1 MKEARAEDS
10 TRRHG
15 RADYEKCGGP
25 RIKAGIVINC
35 QRHRLVRRNDVGS
48 GRQEVLVRL
57 RSAAV
62 AASIVGVIAC
72 ALPARAQDVGERRAV
87 FASRCAAC
95 HGTEGGGGEL
105 GPSIVSRIPLRA
117 DADLE
122 AVIREGL
129 SGAGMPSFANLS
141 RAESTNLIAFL
152 RTLRPRAGAGPQRTS
167 VVLADGSSLSGVLL
181 NQSVGEMQILGDDRR
196 AHLLRETTPGR
207 YRAVTSQSGW
217 TTYNGQVSGNRY
229 SALTEITADNVARL
243 APQWVFTLPNV
254 SQVQVTPVVVDGL
267 MYVSAANDLYA
278 LDAGSGRQ
286 VWNYRRPR
294 TRGLAGVAAR
304 GVNRGVAV
312 SGERVF
318 MATDHAHL
326 IALNRASGALLWE
339 TQMADWRQNYNGTGA
354 PMVVGDLVI
363 AGIAGGDEGAR
374 GFVAAYEQATGK
386 EVWRF
391 WAVPARGEPGSETW
405 KGNAIDHPG
414 AATWMTGSYDA
425 ELDTLYWAIGN
436 PGPDMIGDDR
446 QGDNLYSDSV
456 VALDPKTG
464 RRKWHFQFT
473 PHDVHDYDA
482 QQPIVL
488 VDATWKG
495 QPRKLLLQANRNGY
509 FYVLDRI
516 TGEFLSGTPYVKNIT
531 WASGLTKEGR
541 PIVVPNMEP
550 TREGRRV
557 CPSLEGASNWYS
569 ASFSPRTG
577 LFYVQT
583 NDKCGLF
590 TRVDQ
595 TWESGKSFMGGT
607 FAAAPEPAQRV
618 LRAID
623 IQTGKVA
630 WELPQFGNV
639 DSWGGVL
646 ATASDLVFFADDSGA
661 FAAADAKSGKRIWS
675 FQTSQVWKASP
686 MTYVFDNRQMLAIAS
701 GPNILAFGL
710 PAR

>member
-1 MKEARAEDS
+1 
-10 TRRHG
+10 
-15 RADYEKCGGP
+15 
-25 RIKAGIVINC
+25 
-35 QRHRLVRRNDVGS
+35 
-48 GRQEVLVRL
+48 VRL
-57 RSAAV
+57 ASAAL
-62 AASIVGVIAC
+62 AAAIVGVVAWPQ
-72 ALPARAQDVGERRAV
+72 PAHAQDAEGGRGV

-105 GPSIVSRIPLRA
+105 GPSIVGRVPLRS

-129 SGAGMPSFANLS
+129 PGAGMPSFANLS
-141 RAESTNLIAFL
+141 KTESANLVAFL
-152 RTLRPRAGAGPQRTS
+152 RTLRPRAGTGPQRIS
-167 VVLADGSSLSGVLL
+167 VMLEGGSSLSGVVL
-181 NQSVGEMQILGDDRR
+181 NQSAGEMQVLGDDRR
-196 AHLLRETTPGR
+196 AHLLRETTPGH
-207 YRAVTSQSGW
+207 YREVTSQTGW
-217 TTYNGQVSGNRY
+217 TSYHGQTSGNRY
-229 SALTEITADNVARL
+229 SALTQITPANVSRL
-243 APQWVFTLPNV
+243 TTQWVFSLPN
-254 SQVQVTPVVVDGL
+254 SAQLQVTPIVADGV

-286 VWNYRRPR
+286 LWNYRRPR

-304 GVNRGVAV
+304 GVNRGVAIG
-312 SGERVF
+312 GERVF

-326 IALNRASGALLWE
+326 IALNRSSGALLWE

-354 PMVVGDLVI
+354 PMIVGNLVI

-374 GFVAAYEQATGK
+374 GFVAAYEQGTGK

-391 WAVPARGEPGSETW
+391 WAVPARGEPGSDSW

-446 QGDNLYSDSV
+446 LGDNLYSDSV

-464 RRKWHFQFT
+464 RLKWHFQFT

-488 VDATWKG
+488 VDATWQGK
-495 QPRKLLLQANRNGY
+495 PRKLLLQANRNGY
-509 FYVLDRI
+509 FYVLDR
-516 TGEFLSGTPYVKNIT
+516 TSGAFLSGTPYVKNIT

-550 TREGRRV
+550 TKEGRRV

-583 NDKCGLF
+583 NDKCGMF

-630 WELPQFGNV
+630 WEVPQFGNV

-646 ATASDLVFFADDSGA
+646 ATASDVVFFADDSGA
-661 FAAADAKSGKRIWS
+661 FAAADAKSGKRLWS

-686 MTYVFDNRQMLAIAS
+686 MTYVFDNRQMLAVAS

-710 PAR
+710 PAQ

>member
-1 MKEARAEDS
+1 VRLVPVAVVVS
-10 TRRHG
+10 L
-15 RADYEKCGGP
+15 
-25 RIKAGIVINC
+25 IVIGSASRVDAQN
-35 QRHRLVRRNDVGS
+35 VEPGRR
-48 GRQEVLVRL
+48 
-57 RSAAV
+57 
-62 AASIVGVIAC
+62 
-72 ALPARAQDVGERRAV
+72 V

-105 GPSIVSRIPLRA
+105 GPSIVGRIPLRT

-129 SGAGMPSFANLS
+129 SGAGMPAFANLS
-141 RAESTNLIAFL
+141 KTEGTDLIAFL
-152 RTLRPRAGAGPQRTS
+152 RALRPRAGTGLPRAS
-167 VVLADGSSLSGVLL
+167 VTLADGSSVSGLVL
-181 NQSVGEMQILGDDRR
+181 NQSAGEMQLLGDDRR
-196 AHLLRETTPGR
+196 AHLLRETTAGR
-207 YRAVTSQSGW
+207 YRAVTSQTGW
-217 TTYNGQVSGNRY
+217 TMYNGQPSGNRY
-229 SALTEITADNVARL
+229 SALTQIAPGNVSRL

-254 SQVQVTPVVVDGL
+254 AQGQVTPVVVDGV

-294 TRGLAGVAAR
+294 TRGLTGVAAR

-312 SGERVF
+312 GGDRVF

-339 TQMADWRQNYNGTGA
+339 TEMADHRQNYNGTGA
-354 PMVVGDLVI
+354 PMVVGNLVI
-363 AGIAGGDEGAR
+363 SGIAGGDEGAR
-374 GFVAAYEQATGK
+374 GFVAAYDQATGK

-391 WAVPARGEPGSETW
+391 WAVPARGEPGAETW
-405 KGNAIDHPG
+405 KGSAIDHPG

-488 VDATWKG
+488 VDATWQGK
-495 QPRKLLLQANRNGY
+495 PRKLLLQANRNGY
-509 FYVLDRI
+509 FYVLDRV
-516 TGEFLSGTPYVKNIT
+516 TGEFLSGTPFIKNIT

-541 PIVVPNMEP
+541 PIIVPNMEP
-550 TREGRRV
+550 SPEGRRV

-583 NDKCGLF
+583 NDKCGIF

-595 TWESGKSFMGGT
+595 VWEAGKGFMGGT
-607 FAAAPEPAQRV
+607 FAAAPEPARRV

-623 IQTGKVA
+623 VQTGKVA
-630 WELPQFGNV
+630 WELPQLGNV

-646 ATASDLVFFADDSGA
+646 ATASDLVFFGDDSGA
-661 FAAADAKSGKRIWS
+661 FAAADAKSGKRLWS

-710 PAR
+710 PTP

>member
-1 MKEARAEDS
+1 M
-10 TRRHG
+10 
-15 RADYEKCGGP
+15 
-25 RIKAGIVINC
+25 
-35 QRHRLVRRNDVGS
+35 RLVPA
-48 GRQEVLVRL
+48 VL
-57 RSAAV
+57 
-62 AASIVGVIAC
+62 AASILAVVC
-72 ALPARAQDVGERRAV
+72 AARVEAQNVEPGRGV

-105 GPSIVSRIPLRA
+105 GPSIVARIPLRTGT
-117 DADLE
+117 DLE

-129 SGAGMPSFANLS
+129 PGAGMPSFANLTKT
-141 RAESTNLIAFL
+141 ESADLVVFL
-152 RTLRPRAGAGPQRTS
+152 RTLRPRTGTGSQRAS
-167 VVLADGSSLSGVLL
+167 VTLADGSSLSGLVM
-181 NQSVGEMQILGDDRR
+181 NQSAGEMQLLSDDRR
-196 AHLLRETTPGR
+196 THLLRETTSGR
-207 YRAVTSQSGW
+207 YREVTSQTGW
-217 TTYNGQVSGNRY
+217 TTYNGHASGNRY
-229 SALTEITADNVARL
+229 SALTQITAGNVSRL
-243 APQWVFTLPNV
+243 VPQWVFTLPNLA
-254 SQVQVTPVVVDGL
+254 QGQVTPVVVDGV

-304 GVNRGVAV
+304 GVNRGVAL

-318 MATDHAHL
+318 MTTDHAHL

-339 TQMADWRQNYNGTGA
+339 TEMADWHQNYNGTGA
-354 PMVVGDLVI
+354 PMVVGNLVI
-363 AGIAGGDEGAR
+363 SGIAGGDEGAR
-374 GFVAAYEQATGK
+374 GFVAAYDQATGK

-391 WAVPARGEPGSETW
+391 WAVPARGEPGADTW
-405 KGNAIDHPG
+405 QGSAIDHPG

-425 ELDTLYWAIGN
+425 ETGTLYWAMGN
-436 PGPDMIGDDR
+436 PGPDMIGDER

-456 VALDPKTG
+456 VALDVKTG

-495 QPRKLLLQANRNGY
+495 TPRKLLMQANRNGY
-509 FYVLDRI
+509 FYVLDRV
-516 TGEFLSGTPYVKNIT
+516 TGEFLSGTQYVKTIT
-531 WASGLTKEGR
+531 WASGLTKDGR
-541 PIVVPNMEP
+541 PIVAPNMEP

-569 ASFSPRTG
+569 AAFSPRTG

-583 NDKCGLF
+583 NDKCGIF

-595 TWESGKSFMGGT
+595 AWESGKSFMGGT

-630 WELPQFGNV
+630 WELPQFGTV
-639 DSWGGVL
+639 ESWGGVL
-646 ATASDLVFFADDSGA
+646 ATASDVVFFCDDSGA
-661 FAAADAKSGKRIWS
+661 FAAADARTGKRLWA
-675 FQTSQVWKASP
+675 FQTSQVWKSSP
-686 MTYVFDNRQMLAIAS
+686 MTYVFDNRQLVAVAS
-701 GPNILAFGL
+701 GPSILAFGL
-710 PAR
+710 P

>member
-1 MKEARAEDS
+1 
-10 TRRHG
+10 
-15 RADYEKCGGP
+15 
-25 RIKAGIVINC
+25 
-35 QRHRLVRRNDVGS
+35 
-48 GRQEVLVRL
+48 
-57 RSAAV
+57 
-62 AASIVGVIAC
+62 
-72 ALPARAQDVGERRAV
+72 
-87 FASRCAAC
+87 
-95 HGTEGGGGEL
+95 
-105 GPSIVSRIPLRA
+105 LRA

-129 SGAGMPSFANLS
+129 PGAGMPSFANLS
-141 RAESTNLIAFL
+141 TTESKNLVAFL
-152 RTLRPRAGAGPQRTS
+152 RTLRPRAGTSPQRKS
-167 VVLADGSSLSGVLL
+167 VTLADGSSLSGVVL
-181 NQSVGEMQILGDDRR
+181 NQSAGEMQLLGDDRR
-196 AHLLRETTPGR
+196 AHLLRETTAGR
-207 YRAVTSQSGW
+207 YRAVTSQTGW
-217 TTYNGQVSGNRY
+217 TTYNGQTSGNRY
-229 SALTEITADNVARL
+229 SALTEITAGNVARL
-243 APQWVFTLPNV
+243 TTRWVFTLPNV
-254 SQVQVTPVVVDGL
+254 SQGQVTPVVVDGL
-267 MYVSAANDLYA
+267 MFVSAANDLYA

-374 GFVAAYEQATGK
+374 GFVAAFEQATGK

-414 AATWMTGSYDA
+414 SATWMTGSYDA

-446 QGDNLYSDSV
+446 LGDNLYSDSV

-488 VDATWKG
+488 VDATWQGK
-495 QPRKLLLQANRNGY
+495 PRKLLLQANRNGY
-509 FYVLDRI
+509 FYVLDRV
-516 TGEFLSGTPYVKNIT
+516 TGEYLSGTQYVKTIT

-583 NDKCGLF
+583 NDKCGMF

-595 TWESGKSFMGGT
+595 TWEPGKSFMGGT

-623 IQTGKVA
+623 IQTGKVT

-661 FAAADAKSGKRIWS
+661 FAAADAKSGKRVWS

-710 PAR
+710 PQ

>member
-1 MKEARAEDS
+1 
-10 TRRHG
+10 
-15 RADYEKCGGP
+15 
-25 RIKAGIVINC
+25 V
-35 QRHRLVRRNDVGS
+35 RLVPT
-48 GRQEVLVRL
+48 
-57 RSAAV
+57 AV
-62 AASIVGVIAC
+62 AVSIVVAC
-72 ALPARAQDVGERRAV
+72 AARVDAQSVDAGRGV
-87 FASRCAAC
+87 FSSRCAAC

-105 GPSIVSRIPLRA
+105 GPSIVNRIPLRA

-122 AVIREGL
+122 AVVREGL
-129 SGAGMPSFANLS
+129 PGAGMPSFGNLS
-141 RAESTNLIAFL
+141 KAESSDLIAFL
-152 RTLRPRAGAGPQRTS
+152 RALRPRGGTGAQRATVTLVGGP
-167 VVLADGSSLSGVLL
+167 SLSGLIV
-181 NQSVGEMQILGDDRR
+181 NQSAGEMQLLGDDRR
-196 AHLLRETTPGR
+196 AHLLRESSPGR
-207 YRAVTSQSGW
+207 YRKVTSQTDW
-217 TTYNGQVSGNRY
+217 TTYNGQLSGNRY
-229 SALTEITADNVARL
+229 STVTQITTANVSKLT
-243 APQWVFTLPNV
+243 PQWVFTIPNL
-254 SQVQVTPVVVDGL
+254 SQGQVTPVVVDGL

-312 SGERVF
+312 SGDRVF

-339 TQMADWRQNYNGTGA
+339 TQMADWRHNYNGTGA

-363 AGIAGGDEGAR
+363 SGIAGGDEGAR
-374 GFVAAYEQATGK
+374 GFLAAYEQATGK

-391 WAVPARGEPGSETW
+391 WAVPARGEPGAETW
-405 KGNAIDHPG
+405 KGSAIDHPG

-436 PGPDMIGDDR
+436 PGPDMIGDER

-488 VDATWKG
+488 VDATWQG
-495 QPRKLLLQANRNGY
+495 RPRKLLLQANRNGY
-509 FYVLDRI
+509 FYVLDRV
-516 TGEFLSGTPYVKNIT
+516 TGEYLSGTQYVKNIT

-583 NDKCGLF
+583 NDKCGIF
-590 TRVDQ
+590 TRVEQ
-595 TWESGKSFMGGT
+595 TWEAGKSFMGGT
-607 FAAAPEPAQRV
+607 FSAAPEPARRV

-630 WELPQFGNV
+630 WELAQQGNV

-661 FAAADAKSGKRIWS
+661 FAAADAKSGKRMWS

-686 MTYVFDNRQMLAIAS
+686 MTYVFDDRQMLAIAS

-710 PAR
+710 PTQ

>member
-1 MKEARAEDS
+1 MVVA
-10 TRRHG
+10 
-15 RADYEKCGGP
+15 
-25 RIKAGIVINC
+25 
-35 QRHRLVRRNDVGS
+35 
-48 GRQEVLVRL
+48 
-57 RSAAV
+57 SAARV
-62 AASIVGVIAC
+62 D
-72 ALPARAQDVGERRAV
+72 AQSADAGRRV

-105 GPSIVSRIPLRA
+105 GPSIVSRIPLRT

-129 SGAGMPSFANLS
+129 LGAGMPGFGNLS
-141 RAESTNLIAFL
+141 KTESTDLIAFL
-152 RTLRPRAGAGPQRTS
+152 RTLRPRASTGPQQTKMT
-167 VVLADGSSLSGVLL
+167 LADGSSLSGIIL
-181 NQSVGEMQILGDDRR
+181 NQSAGEMQVLGDDRR
-196 AHLLRETTPGR
+196 IHLLRETPGGR
-207 YRAVTSQSGW
+207 YREVTSQTGW
-217 TTYNGQVSGNRY
+217 TTYNGQPSGNRY
-229 SALTEITADNVARL
+229 STLTQITTGNVSRL
-243 APQWVFTLPNV
+243 TPQWVFTLPNV
-254 SQVQVTPVVVDGL
+254 AQGQVTPVVADGV

-286 VWNYRRPR
+286 IWNYRRPR
-294 TRGLAGVAAR
+294 TRGLTGVAAR
-304 GVNRGVAV
+304 GVNRGVAI
-312 SGERVF
+312 SGDRVF

-326 IALNRASGALLWE
+326 IAFNRASGALLWE
-339 TQMADWRQNYNGTGA
+339 TQLADWRQNYNGTGA
-354 PMVVGDLVI
+354 PMVVGNLVI
-363 AGIAGGDEGAR
+363 SGIAGGDEGAR

-391 WAVPARGEPGSETW
+391 WAVPARGEAGSETW

-414 AATWMTGSYDA
+414 SATWMTGSYDA

-446 QGDNLYSDSV
+446 LGDNLYSDSV

-488 VDATWKG
+488 VDAPWQGK
-495 QPRKLLLQANRNGY
+495 PRKLLLQANRNGY
-509 FYVLDRI
+509 FYVLDRV
-516 TGEFLSGTPYVKNIT
+516 TGEFLSGTPFIKNIT

-550 TREGRRV
+550 THEGRRV

-583 NDKCGLF
+583 NDKCGIF

-595 TWESGKSFMGGT
+595 TWEAGKGFMGGT
-607 FAAAPEPAQRV
+607 FAAAPEPARRV

-623 IQTGKVA
+623 IQTGKIA
-630 WELPQFGNV
+630 WELPQLGNV

-646 ATASDLVFFADDSGA
+646 ATASDLVFFGDDSGA
-661 FAAADAKSGKRIWS
+661 FAAADAKSGKRLWS

-710 PAR
+710 PTQ

>member
-1 MKEARAEDS
+1 MRLVPVAVAVS
-10 TRRHG
+10 LIVIG
-15 RADYEKCGGP
+15 SASRADAQGVEPG
-25 RIKAGIVINC
+25 
-35 QRHRLVRRNDVGS
+35 RR
-48 GRQEVLVRL
+48 
-57 RSAAV
+57 
-62 AASIVGVIAC
+62 
-72 ALPARAQDVGERRAV
+72 V
-87 FASRCAAC
+87 FAGRCAAC

-105 GPSIVSRIPLRA
+105 GPSIVARIPLRS

-129 SGAGMPSFANLS
+129 SGAGMPAFANLTKT
-141 RAESTNLIAFL
+141 ESTDLIAFL
-152 RTLRPRAGAGPQRTS
+152 RTLRPRAGTGLQRTS
-167 VVLADGSSLSGVLL
+167 VTLADGSSLAGLVM
-181 NQSVGEMQILGDDRR
+181 NQSAGDMQLLGDDRR
-196 AHLLRETTPGR
+196 THLLREATSGR
-207 YRAVTSQSGW
+207 YREVTSQTGW
-217 TTYNGQVSGNRY
+217 TMYNGQPSGNRY
-229 SALTEITADNVARL
+229 SALTQIAPGNVSRL
-243 APQWVFTLPNV
+243 APQWVFTLPNL
-254 SQVQVTPVVVDGL
+254 SQGQVTPVVVDGV

-294 TRGLAGVAAR
+294 TRGLTGVAAR

-312 SGERVF
+312 SGDRVF

-339 TQMADWRQNYNGTGA
+339 TEMADWHQNYNGTGA
-354 PMVVGDLVI
+354 PMIVGSLVI
-363 AGIAGGDEGAR
+363 SGIAGGDEGAR
-374 GFVAAYEQATGK
+374 GFVAAYDQATGK

-391 WAVPARGEPGSETW
+391 WAVPARGEPGSDSW
-405 KGNAIDHPG
+405 KGSAIDHPG

-488 VDATWKG
+488 VDATWQGK
-495 QPRKLLLQANRNGY
+495 PRKLLLQANRNGY
-509 FYVLDRI
+509 FYVLDRV
-516 TGEFLSGTPYVKNIT
+516 TGEYLSGTPFIKTIT
-531 WASGLTKEGR
+531 WASGLTKDGR

-583 NDKCGLF
+583 NDKCGVF

-595 TWESGKSFMGGT
+595 TWEAGKGFMGGT
-607 FAAAPEPAQRV
+607 FAAAPEPARRV

-623 IQTGKVA
+623 IHTGKVA
-630 WELPQFGNV
+630 WELPQSGNV

-646 ATASDLVFFADDSGA
+646 ATASDLVFFGDDSGA
-661 FAAADAKSGKRIWS
+661 FAAADAKSGKRLWS

-710 PAR
+710 PTP

>member
-1 MKEARAEDS
+1 M
-10 TRRHG
+10 
-15 RADYEKCGGP
+15 
-25 RIKAGIVINC
+25 
-35 QRHRLVRRNDVGS
+35 RLV
-48 GRQEVLVRL
+48 
-57 RSAAV
+57 SAAV
-62 AASIVGVIAC
+62 AASMIAAAC
-72 ALPARAQDVGERRAV
+72 AAHAEAQNVDSGRQV

-105 GPSIVSRIPLRA
+105 GPSIVARIPLRT

-129 SGAGMPSFANLS
+129 PGAGMPSFANLS
-141 RAESTNLIAFL
+141 KAESADLIAHL
-152 RTLRPRAGAGPQRTS
+152 RTLRPRAGTGAQRAN
-167 VVLADGSSLSGVLL
+167 VMLANGASLSGLVL
-181 NQSVGEMQILGDDRR
+181 NQSAGEMQLLGDDRR
-196 AHLLRETTPGR
+196 VHLLRETSSDR
-207 YRAVTSQSGW
+207 YREVTSQAGW
-217 TTYNGQVSGNRY
+217 TTYNGQPSGNRY
-229 SALTEITADNVARL
+229 SALTQITTGNVSRL
-243 APQWVFTLPNV
+243 VPKWVFTLPNV
-254 SQVQVTPVVVDGL
+254 SQVQVTPVVVDGV
-267 MYVSAANDLYA
+267 MFVSAANDLYA

-312 SGERVF
+312 SGDRVF

-354 PMVVGDLVI
+354 PMVVGNLVI
-363 AGIAGGDEGAR
+363 SGIAGGDEGAR
-374 GFVAAYEQATGK
+374 GFVAAYDQATGK

-405 KGNAIDHPG
+405 KGSAIDHPG
-414 AATWMTGSYDA
+414 SATWMTGSYDA

-436 PGPDMIGDDR
+436 PGPDMIGDER

-456 VALDPKTG
+456 VALDAKTG

-488 VDATWKG
+488 VDAAWQG
-495 QPRKLLLQANRNGY
+495 RPRKLLLQANRNGY
-509 FYVLDRI
+509 FYVLDRV
-516 TGEFLSGTPYVKNIT
+516 TGEYLSGTPFVKNIT

-550 TREGRRV
+550 TPEGRRV

-583 NDKCGLF
+583 NDKCGIF

-595 TWESGKSFMGGT
+595 TWEAGKSFMGGT
-607 FAAAPEPAQRV
+607 FSAAPEPARRV

-623 IQTGKVA
+623 VQTGKIA
-630 WELPQFGNV
+630 WELPQQGNV

-661 FAAADAKSGKRIWS
+661 FAAADAKSGKRMWS

-686 MTYVFDNRQMLAIAS
+686 MTYVFDDRQMLAIAS

-710 PAR
+710 PTP

>member
-1 MKEARAEDS
+1 
-10 TRRHG
+10 
-15 RADYEKCGGP
+15 
-25 RIKAGIVINC
+25 V
-35 QRHRLVRRNDVGS
+35 RLVP
-48 GRQEVLVRL
+48 
-57 RSAAV
+57 AAV
-62 AASIVGVIAC
+62 VAVLLVVSYAVRVD
-72 ALPARAQDVGERRAV
+72 AQNVDPGRAV

-95 HGTEGGGGEL
+95 HGTDGGGGEL
-105 GPSIVSRIPLRA
+105 GPSIVARVPVRT

-129 SGAGMPSFANLS
+129 PGAGMPSFATLS
-141 RAESTNLIAFL
+141 KTESTDLIAFL
-152 RTLRPRAGAGPQRTS
+152 RTLRPRAGTGAQRTS
-167 VVLADGSSLSGVLL
+167 VTLTGGTSLAGLVL
-181 NQSVGEMQILGDDRR
+181 NQSPGEMQLLGDDRR
-196 AHLLRETTPGR
+196 VHLLRETTAGR
-207 YRAVTSQSGW
+207 YREVTSQTGW
-217 TTYNGQVSGNRY
+217 TTYNGQASGNRY
-229 SALTEITADNVARL
+229 SPLTQITPGNVGRL
-243 APQWVFTLPNV
+243 TAQWVFTLPNV
-254 SQVQVTPVVVDGL
+254 SQGQATPVVADGV

-294 TRGLAGVAAR
+294 TRGLIGVSAR

-339 TQMADWRQNYNGTGA
+339 TEMADWRQNYNGTGA

-363 AGIAGGDEGAR
+363 SGIAGGDDGVR
-374 GFVAAYEQATGK
+374 GFVAAYDQATGK

-488 VDATWKG
+488 VDATWQG
-495 QPRKLLLQANRNGY
+495 RPRKLLLQANRNGY
-509 FYVLDRI
+509 FYVLDRV
-516 TGEFLSGTPYVKNIT
+516 TGEYLSGTPFIKTIT
-531 WASGLTKEGR
+531 WASGLTKDGR

-583 NDKCGLF
+583 NDKCGIF

-595 TWESGKSFMGGT
+595 TWEAGKGFMGGT
-607 FAAAPEPAQRV
+607 FAAAPEPARRV

-623 IQTGKVA
+623 IQTGKVT
-630 WELPQFGNV
+630 WELPQSGNV

-661 FAAADAKSGKRIWS
+661 FAAADAKSGKRLWS

-686 MTYVFDNRQMLAIAS
+686 MTYAFDNRQMLAIAS

-710 PAR
+710 PSQ

>member
-1 MKEARAEDS
+1 M
-10 TRRHG
+10 
-15 RADYEKCGGP
+15 
-25 RIKAGIVINC
+25 
-35 QRHRLVRRNDVGS
+35 RLVPV
-48 GRQEVLVRL
+48 VVT
-57 RSAAV
+57 AA
-62 AASIVGVIAC
+62 IVGVVAC
-72 ALPARAQDVGERRAV
+72 ALPAHAQDVESGRAV

-105 GPSIVSRIPLRA
+105 GPSIVSRIPLRV

-217 TTYNGQVSGNRY
+217 TTYNGQISGNRY

-339 TQMADWRQNYNGTGA
+339 THMADWRQNYNGAGA
-354 PMVVGDLVI
+354 PMVGGDLVI

-488 VDATWKG
+488 VDATWQGK
-495 QPRKLLLQANRNGY
+495 PRKLLLQANRNGY
-509 FYVLDRI
+509 FYVLDRL
-516 TGEFLSGTPYVKNIT
+516 TGEYLSGTPYVKNIT

-583 NDKCGLF
+583 NDKCGMF

-595 TWESGKSFMGGT
+595 TWESGRSFMGGT
-607 FAAAPEPAQRV
+607 FAAAPGPHSAYCEPSISRPARS
-618 LRAID
+618 
-623 IQTGKVA
+623 
-630 WELPQFGNV
+630 PGNCR
-639 DSWGGVL
+639 SL
-646 ATASDLVFFADDSGA
+646 ATSIRGVAC
-661 FAAADAKSGKRIWS
+661 
-675 FQTSQVWKASP
+675 SQP
-686 MTYVFDNRQMLAIAS
+686 PAISSSSLTTAVPLLQRMRSRAS
-701 GPNILAFGL
+701 GYGASRPVRSG
-710 PAR
+710 RHHR